1 MAWKCMESLSASFAT
16 YFLWFA
22 KKLAARKNLSGRPR
36 AIDKQAVLQVI
47 HDSLTVSPSELAKSL
62 NVARATVYRRMK
74 EINQEEIDQAL
85 GIITE
90 GELKPSEMEW
100 ELFKRFPEVKKYIDT
115 LQYIRKNTATYS
127 RKRVQMLFRVC
138 VLLKRKPSALTPQMA
153 ADLLIQI
160 RKGEVEIG
168 EYDFRMGMRVWFGYR
183 GINGSLL
190 TNLGLSSDNTGEDRS
205 HLKFTREQRAAV
217 MRVVENWTC
226 LNWSNGSITI
236 PFADEPY
243 LRAAMRF
250 LPKFLYYTGT
260 RIGREENDNM
270 TGALNVLWEN
280 ANIQPKIVV
289 VKVIDKGKKGGI
301 TWYKQLI
308 GKAREDF
315 DTFRQATSA
324 LEKPERMFPFKVRHV
339 RAFLKAAYREAGIPE
354 KLWKGLPLHIWRHTA
369 AQDLLYATHYNYD
382 LAAQI
387 LGWESTEVMKK
398 SYGKMPDEERTIGLM
413 GAMGLPV
420 VKEEREFLF

>member
-1 MAWKCMESLSASFAT
+1 MGSM
-16 YFLWFA
+16 
-22 KKLAARKNLSGRPR
+22 SGRPR
-36 AIDKQAVLQVI
+36 AVDKAAILQVI
-47 HDSLTVSPSELAKSL
+47 HDAVTVSPSELAKSL
-62 NVARATVYRRMK
+62 NVGRSTVYRRMK
-74 EINQEEIDQAL
+74 EIKQEEIDQAL

-100 ELFKRFPEVKKYIDT
+100 HVFRRFPEVKKYIET
-115 LQYIRKNTATYS
+115 LLYVRKNTATYS
-127 RKRVQMLFRVC
+127 MKRVRMLFRVC
-138 VLLKRKPSALTPQMA
+138 VLLKRKPSALTPEMA
-153 ADLLIQI
+153 KELLIRI
-160 RKGEVEIG
+160 RKGEVKIG
-168 EYDFRMGMRVWFGYR
+168 EYDYRMGMRVWFGYK
-183 GINGSLL
+183 GINGTLL
-190 TNLGLSSDNTGEDRS
+190 TNLGLSSDNSGEDRS

-226 LNWSNGSITI
+226 RNWSNGNTVI

-243 LRAAMRF
+243 LGAAMRF

-260 RIGREENDNM
+260 RIGREGNDNM

-280 ANIQPKIVV
+280 VTIQPEMITIKVV
-289 VKVIDKGKKGGI
+289 DKGKRVGI
-301 TWYKQLI
+301 IWFKQLV
-308 GKAREDF
+308 GEAKADF
-315 DTFRQATSA
+315 DRFVLVSQA
-324 LEKPERMFPFKVRHV
+324 KPIRMFPFRVRHV

-398 SYGKMPDEERTIGLM
+398 SYGKIPDDERTVGLIE
-413 GAMGLPV
+413 AMGLPV
-420 VKEEREFLF
+420 VKEKREFLFS

>member
-1 MAWKCMESLSASFAT
+1 M
-16 YFLWFA
+16 
-22 KKLAARKNLSGRPR
+22 SGRPR
-36 AIDKQAVLQVI
+36 AANKAAVLQAI
-47 HDSLTVSPSELAKSL
+47 HDSVTVSPSELAKSL
-62 NVARATVYRRMK
+62 NVDRATVYRRMK

-100 ELFKRFPEVKKYIDT
+100 ELFKRFPEIKKYIET
-115 LQYIRKNTATYS
+115 LQYVRKNTATYT

-153 ADLLIQI
+153 ADLLIRI
-160 RKGEVEIG
+160 RKGEVAIG
-168 EYDFRMGMRVWFGYR
+168 EYDFRMGMRIWFGYK
-183 GINGSLL
+183 GINGALL
-190 TNLGLSSDNTGEDRS
+190 NNLGLDADNKGEDRS
-205 HLKFTREQRAAV
+205 HLKFTREHRAAV
-217 MRVVENWTC
+217 MRVLENWTR

-243 LRAAMRF
+243 LGAAMRF

-260 RIGREENDNM
+260 RIGREENDNK
-270 TGALNVLWEN
+270 TGAMNVLWQN
-280 ANIQPKIVV
+280 VTIRSQIITIKVV
-289 VKVIDKGKKGGI
+289 DKGKRGGI
-301 TWYKQLI
+301 TWFKQLL
-308 GKAREDF
+308 GDARADF
-315 DTFRQATSA
+315 DRFVQSIDN
-324 LEKPERMFPFKVRHV
+324 LPKPIRMFPFKVKHV
-339 RAFLKAAYREAGIPE
+339 RAFLKAAYREARIP
-354 KLWKGLPLHIWRHTA
+354 KQFYNGLPLHIWRHTA

-382 LAAQI
+382 LVAQI

-420 VKEEREFLF
+420 VKEKREFLFS